1 MARNVPD
8 RARRGTG
15 SLRAVEHPLHV
26 LTVCGSLRAD
36 SWNQRVLDLVAEVAG
51 PAWRVERGSVRDL
64 PLYDQDLEDAGA
76 PEPVARLRAQVLAA
90 DAVLFAG
97 PQFNHGI
104 SGVLKNAVD
113 WLSRPAFAGVLVDKP
128 VTALAVTPGRH
139 EPVEALG
146 QTEVALEICVARV
159 HRPGLA
165 LTSIRHHL
173 DEDGRFDADVR
184 TAVEAMVDGF
194 GRFVVTPPE
203 PAEVAE

>member
-15 SLRAVEHPLHV
+15 SLRAVDRPLHV

-36 SWNQRVLDLVAEVAG
+36 SWNQRVLDLAAEVAG
-51 PAWRVERGSVRDL
+51 PAWRVEQGSVRDL
-64 PLYDQDLEDAGA
+64 PLYDQDVEDAGA

-104 SGVLKNAVD
+104 SGVLKNAID
-113 WLSRPAFAGVLVDKP
+113 WLSRPAFAGVLVGKP
-128 VTALAVTPGRH
+128 VAALAVSPGRH
-139 EPVEALG
+139 EPVEAVG
-146 QTEVALEICVARV
+146 QTEVALEVCVARV

-165 LTSIRHHL
+165 ITSIRHHL
-173 DEDGRFDADVR
+173 DEDGRLDAEVR
-184 TAVEAMVDGF
+184 AGVEQLVDGF
-194 GRFVVTPPE
+194 GRFATTPPE
-203 PAEVAE
+203 ALEADG